1 MTGHTLLS
9 ADAHRELRIRTERAA
24 ELGDAVMS
32 CLVVPYEFRQV
43 QNDYPILFQLNQERD
58 SFTPVALFGFET
70 GENLFLGEG
79 GWEARSLPLAMAI
92 QPFLIGGA
100 PDGTGDKQVHVDLA
114 SPRIGS
120 GEGMRVFDAEGRA
133 TPYLEAMVERLG
145 ALDAGY
151 QATGEFITALRRNAL
166 LEPLTLE
173 ITLDDGSTNRLVGFH
188 IIDEERLQALDAE
201 TLGEL
206 HAAGHLM
213 PIFMALAS
221 LSNIGKLVERK
232 NQSLRHG

>member
-9 ADAHRELRIRTERAA
+9 ADAHRDLRVRTERAA

-32 CLVVPYEFRQV
+32 CLVVPYEFRQI

-58 SFTPVALFGFET
+58 SFSAVALFGFEA
-70 GENLFLGEG
+70 GENLFLGRG

-100 PDGTGDKQVHVDLA
+100 PDGAGDKQVHVDLA
-114 SPRIGS
+114 SPRVGG
-120 GEGMRVFDAEGRA
+120 GEGVRVFDAEGGP
-133 TPYLEAMVERLG
+133 TPWLEAMVERLG

-151 QATGEFITALRRNAL
+151 QASGDFLAALRRNAL

-188 IIDEERLQALDAE
+188 VIDEERLQALDAV

-221 LSNIGKLVERK
+221 LSNIGKLVDRK
-232 NQSLRHG
+232 NQALRHG

>member
-58 SFTPVALFGFET
+58 SFTPIALFGFEA
-70 GENLFLGEG
+70 GENLFLGAG

-114 SPRIGS
+114 SPRIGG
-120 GEGMRVFDAEGRA
+120 GEGMRVFDGEGRA
-133 TPYLEAMVERLG
+133 TPWLEAMVERLG

-151 QATGEFITALRRNAL
+151 QATDDFIAALRRNAL

-188 IIDEERLQALDAE
+188 IIDEERLQALDAV

-221 LSNIGKLVERK
+221 LSNIGKLVEHK

>member
-24 ELGDAVMS
+24 RLGDAVMS
-32 CLVVPYEFRQV
+32 CLVVPHEFRQV

-58 SFTPVALFGFET
+58 SFTPIALFGFEA
-70 GENLFLGEG
+70 GENLFLGPD
-79 GWEARSLPLAMAI
+79 GWEARALPLAMAI
-92 QPFLIGGA
+92 QPFLIGGS
-100 PDGTGDKQVHVDLA
+100 PDGAGDKQVHVDLA
-114 SPRIGS
+114 SPRIGD
-120 GEGMRVFDAEGRA
+120 GEGMRLFDAEGRA

-151 QATGEFITALRRNAL
+151 QATGDFIAALRRNAL

-173 ITLDDGSTNRLVGFH
+173 ITMDDGSTNRLVGFH
-188 IIDEERLQALDAE
+188 IIDEERLQALE
-201 TLGEL
+201 PVTLGEL

-232 NQSLRHG
+232 NRRLGHG